1 MSNPISTSSLKK
13 LILRSNNPKAKID
26 LLLRS
31 LPYSIRQE
39 SLRKDMNIKVVKNL
53 VNKLTMVQE
62 LSNSTNYVGAN
73 I

>member
-62 LSNSTNYVGAN
+62 LSNSANYVEAH

>member
-62 LSNSTNYVGAN
+62 LSNSANYVEAN

>member
-13 LILRSNNPKAKID
+13 LILRSDNPKAKID